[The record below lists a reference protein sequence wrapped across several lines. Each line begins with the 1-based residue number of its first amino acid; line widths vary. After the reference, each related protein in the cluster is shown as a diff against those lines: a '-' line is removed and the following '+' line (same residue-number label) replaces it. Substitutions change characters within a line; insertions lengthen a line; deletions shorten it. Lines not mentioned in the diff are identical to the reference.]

1 MEYFNRYS
9 TDYINTL
16 KSGNGRYKIRLELL
30 SDNET
35 VVGDITKDVSLS
47 AQGQITINYE
57 QITRRSCSLT
67 LIDVDSKYV
76 PHKNSPFWVNRKFKL
91 WVGLVTHKTAFV
103 SGKPKQI
110 EDIYW
115 WSQGVYYTVSAT
127 SQSNTLEIEAV
138 DKGAALDG
146 TLKLNMTD
154 YEYVINRNDNLA
166 ETIKQILTLDVGLS
180 QKTTMNGLVY
190 SGSKPVDCIQPIIG
204 TRYFNQAVYSQIVI
218 DANNYIGEIFTK
230 LAELYAADCY
240 YDTEGHFM
248 FVPYIE
254 SAGYQY
260 TPTQWEFNDL
270 SAFFEEA
277 NYNYTYEGENT
288 VMYYTNTTEAGVPNV
303 SWTAYNTNPLSPLNI
318 ATGIRRAQSQEIPYY
333 NYYGN
338 AEVEEREAD
347 VAEIQKEIKDK
358 GIDINVKVYGN
369 IDMDNRIPIEWTQE
383 NIDLYYDVLVSWGE
397 NPEEWLGTVSTVYG
411 GSDEFDGVEIAYSPI
426 LQATDNAVFLAS
438 DVVYEYIDSLIGT
451 LGEGWTTEQ
460 LIAADETGLTIDG
473 VLINK
478 LIADAGENAIK
489 VGESLHYVG
498 KYGALAMA
506 QDAVAEAKKV
516 RNDVNSEQMIAD
528 CRSAANHYL
537 LRNSLI
543 GMQLSFSCPIIP
555 HMDVNKTIGINDR
568 TVGIEDGIFVVQSIT
583 IPLSAEKMNIS
594 ATNINWLPNDMTFEG
609 ESDIIERS

>member
-30 SDNET
+30 SDNEY

-67 LIDVDSKYV
+67 LIDVDSKYI

-91 WVGLVTHKTAFV
+91 WVGLVVHKTDLV
-103 SGKPKQI
+103 DGKFTQI

-146 TLKLNMTD
+146 TLKLNMND
-154 YEYVINRNDNLA
+154 YEYVIERNNNLA
-166 ETIKQILTLDVGLS
+166 ETIKQILALDVGAP

-204 TRYFNQAVYSQIVI
+204 VQYFNQGVYSQIVV

-254 SAGYQY
+254 SVGYQY

-369 IDMDNRIPIEWTQE
+369 IDMDNRIPIKWTQE

-516 RNDVNSEQMIAD
+516 RNDVNAEQMIAD

-609 ESDIIERS
+609 ESNIIERS

>member
-9 TDYINTL
+9 DDYINTL

-30 SDNET
+30 SDNEY

-67 LIDVDSKYV
+67 LIDVDSKYI

-91 WVGLVTHKTAFV
+91 WVGLVVHKTDLVDNKFIQV
-103 SGKPKQI
+103 

-146 TLKLNMTD
+146 TLKLNMND
-154 YEYVINRNDNLA
+154 YEYVIERNNNLA
-166 ETIKQILTLDVGLS
+166 ETIKQILALDVGAP

-204 TRYFNQAVYSQIVI
+204 VQYFNQSVYSQIVV

-254 SAGYQY
+254 SVGYQY

-277 NYNYTYEGENT
+277 NYNYTYEGENA

-516 RNDVNSEQMIAD
+516 RNDVNAEQMIAD